1 MTRPYL
7 EKGSATE
14 YAPLPALLHAHRTS
28 PSMSMSMA
36 VVTTCTRHGFFV
48 RMSEQKVEIEAFDT
62 TGHIF
67 EHITVPS

>member
-1 MTRPYL
+1 MYVT
-7 EKGSATE
+7 
-14 YAPLPALLHAHRTS
+14 
-28 PSMSMSMA
+28 